1 MKGYIQNIE
10 KQTLENNNFRQVLY
24 TAKNCQ
30 LVLMS
35 LKPGEEIGKEIHNLD
50 QFFRIESGKGKAILD
65 GQEHLV
71 EDGFAIIIPAGMN
84 HNVINTG
91 DSDLKLYSIYSPPQH
106 KDGTVHATKEE
117 ASEEEHFDGQT
128 SE

>member
-24 TAKNCQ
+24 TAKSCQ

-35 LKPGEEIGKEIHNLD
+35 LKPGEEIGEEIHNLD

-106 KDGTVHATKEE
+106 KDDTVHATKEE